1 MAEAGTIVFNID
13 GNSAKLL
20 RALKQSE
27 RETKKS
33 SRRIKQAWANAGKA
47 AAASIAAIGASMVVA
62 SKRGLEYADTIGKLS
77 TRLAVG
83 AETLQE
89 WRFAAKRTGVDASQ
103 LDKGLE
109 MLARRAGEA
118 SQGIGEGKQAF
129 EILGV
134 TLRDSEGRLKNVETM
149 FYDVADGISNIRDQ
163 TLQADLAA
171 KIFGRAG
178 VRLLNMLRDGSVAIK
193 DFGTE
198 ARNMGAVLREDLV
211 RQGEAATDAMGD
223 LGLVLQVRIAE
234 AVTENAESIIDLAN
248 ALITFVGAVSDG
260 VKAWDDW
267 LATMGVGVSGME
279 DIELRQGAIADR
291 LKEINKELRE
301 IGDIKPAD
309 MSGFL
314 SSHGTTPY
322 MAMGGLF
329 GEDPAK
335 RKARL
340 EAEKAQILKEAA
352 ELRDA
357 MNEAIEQQNKR
368 GETAARTF
376 LNPEGFEAAGKEVQD
391 KVANFL
397 QSLDQEIRAF
407 GKSDEDTALIKLID
421 DGATEQQI
429 QQAMILLNEL
439 KLLKA
444 EEESA
449 QKLAEQRKAMGEEY
463 LTIVQQ
469 TRTETELHNEAIAR
483 VAELYEAGIIPSAT
497 EYAEIVRRI
506 GEDFVESQDKSENML
521 INMEELG
528 RSAARNIH
536 SEFAEFLFDPFDKG
550 LKGMLQG
557 FGQMIQ
563 RMVAE
568 VLAAQILQSFFGS
581 MGGMGAGGDAG
592 GFLGGFASIFGG
604 ALAKG
609 GHMDA
614 GRAYLVGEKGPEL
627 VIPSESGTVIPNE
640 ALRGVGNSYHTT
652 VNLPATLPQRT
663 AQQVAYEVAQ
673 KQKRAEVRNG

>member
-77 TRLAVG
+77 TRLGVG
-83 AETLQE
+83 AEALQE

-134 TLRDSEGRLKNVETM
+134 TLRDAEGRLKDVETM

-291 LKEINKELRE
+291 LKEINAELRK
-301 IGDIKPAD
+301 IGDIPPPA
-309 MSGFL
+309 
-314 SSHGTTPY
+314 
-322 MAMGGLF
+322 A
-329 GEDPAK
+329 DPAGGADPLAGYFVEDQSG

-340 EAEKAQILKEAA
+340 EAEKAQILKEAS

-407 GKSDEDTALIKLID
+407 GKSDEDAALIKLID

-444 EEESA
+444 EEERA
-449 QKLAEQRKAMGEEY
+449 EKLAEQRKAMGEEY

-581 MGGMGAGGDAG
+581 MGGMGAGGGAG